1 MSLTDVIGCSS
12 HGFHSGQHVYLRMF
26 DYDSKKSHAQNGLC
40 RADPGDG
47 QEKFCLRNIK
57 SRKLAT
63 PTAAVTFVTAALL
76 LLAVLG
82 GTQAIANTM
91 TWGNV
96 GTDFATDAN
105 WLGGTA
111 PADNATSDIGAF
123 ANATVTN
130 NPVFTADRSINGL
143 RFSNGTAAWTFTG
156 SGGTQT
162 LTLGSGGITNNSA
175 NTQTFSA
182 SGLQLALGTNLTF
195 AATSG
200 ALAIDS
206 AVNLTNFNLTLGGA
220 SAGSAISG
228 VVSGTGALSKTG
240 TGTWTLSGP
249 NTYTGGTTI
258 NAGTV
263 AISNGSS
270 FGSNTVTFASSGT
283 RVAALASVQVTNN
296 YALTGSGTMDVG
308 ANVLT
313 NSGVIS
319 GGGGLTKAGAGTM
332 VLTAANTYTG
342 VTTVSN
348 GTLNIQNNTALG
360 PANGGTN
367 GRTVVASGASLE
379 LQNNITVTG
388 ESLSI
393 AGTGVGTNGALRNVS
408 GTNTWTGPIN
418 LTDATKFQSEAGELV
433 ISGSIDNGVPSF
445 TQRSTGN
452 GLTVDGPA
460 NTTISGP
467 VKLDGANITKTGAG
481 TLTISGNNTSAGNLN
496 LNGGVLQVAAN
507 TSLGTNEI
515 DFDGGTLRTT
525 ATMALTPNT
534 RPIDIGSNGGTI
546 DVVTNTTLTYEGSM
560 TGTGKLTKIG
570 TGTFSVGQ
578 LTNYSVAVGT
588 TGVPTNKFGSPSYYN
603 FDQLTP
609 GSGGTQVVTNSF
621 GPTNSMTVTFDGTAV
636 VRSNNFLSPAP
647 NGGDG
652 AGFGTNGTTQPNG
665 PNVTPWLYGPETN
678 FITMNLSQPSRYF
691 GILWGVLDPNV
702 DILSF
707 RDATN
712 GVLFEID
719 GENFGGRSWGTYYVN
734 VNSDIPFSSV
744 VATIPDIGSGQQFEF
759 DNVATSTNG
768 GTRSGPV
775 DILEGEFQV
784 INNGVFNTVGSTEA
798 VFVATNA
805 TLNFNGSTNLTQQN
819 IGTLSG
825 AGTVINSGSNALS
838 LRINTT
844 SNSTFS
850 GLITETT
857 NKLSLVKLGS
867 ATLTL
872 SGTST
877 YTGATTVGGGLL
889 VVNGSIA
896 NSAVTIQSGS
906 TLGGSGTTGAVT
918 VEDGGTLKL
927 GNSPGTLNINGDINW
942 LGGGNY
948 NWQIVGPTGTAGTV
962 STWDLISATGILD
975 LSALS
980 IGSKFNINL
989 WSLSS
994 ANPDV
999 NGAVPGFDNTQNYTW
1014 TIASA
1019 AGGITN
1025 FSSSYFNLNTGPN
1038 NGTAGFVNG
1047 LGGGSFSIE
1056 QSGNDLNLIFA
1067 PAGAPVPEPG
1077 TWAAAALLAGG
1088 AAFMRWRKRAKVA

>member
-1 MSLTDVIGCSS
+1 
-12 HGFHSGQHVYLRMF
+12 MF
-26 DYDSKKSHAQNGLC
+26 NYDSKKSHPQNNLC
-40 RADPGDG
+40 RAHLGDG
-47 QEKFCLRNIK
+47 QEEFCLRKIK

-96 GTDFATDAN
+96 GTDFATGTN

-111 PADNATSDIGAF
+111 PADNTTSDIGAF
-123 ANATVTN
+123 ANATVTD

-143 RFSNGTAAWTFTG
+143 QFNTGTAAWTFTG

-182 SGLQLALGTNLTF
+182 SGLQLALGTDLTF

-270 FGSNTVTFASSGT
+270 FGSNTVTFESNGT
-283 RVAALASVQVTNN
+283 TVAALASVQVTNN

-308 ANVLT
+308 ASVLT

-319 GGGGLTKAGAGTM
+319 GGGALTKAGAGTM
-332 VLTAANTYTG
+332 VLTASNTYTG

-367 GRTVVASGASLE
+367 GRTVVASGASLD

-408 GTNTWTGPIN
+408 GTNIWTGPIN

-433 ISGSIDNGVPSF
+433 ISGSIDNGVPSY

-609 GSGGTQVVTNSF
+609 DSGGTQVVTNSF

-636 VRSNNFLSPAP
+636 VRTNIHLSPAP
-647 NGGDG
+647 NGGNG

-665 PNVTPWLYGPETN
+665 PNETPWLYSPETN

-712 GVLFEID
+712 GVLFEVD
-719 GENFGGRSWGTYYVN
+719 GKNFGGTNWGTYYVN

-838 LRINTT
+838 LRINAT

-850 GLITETT
+850 GLITDTT
-857 NKLSLVKLGS
+857 NNLSLVKLGS

-872 SGTST
+872 SGGSANT
-877 YTGATTVGGGLL
+877 Y
-889 VVNGSIA
+889 
-896 NSAVTIQSGS
+896 
-906 TLGGSGTTGAVT
+906 SGTTT
-918 VEDGGTLKL
+918 VSGGTLNLNKTAGVDAIAGPVAVNSGAIL
-927 GNSPGTLNINGDINW
+927 LLSSGENVNDSAAVTLSGGTITRGSGVSETFGALTLTGNSFLNFGGVREAANLAFGTLS
-942 LGGGNY
+942 LGGY
-948 NWQIVGPTGTAGTV
+948 NVSVSGFRHDNQLKYAAASEASGLSLLSSFSFDHPYTTSFSTGT
-962 STWDLISATGILD
+962 
-975 LSALS
+975 
-980 IGSKFNINL
+980 F
-989 WSLSS
+989 
-994 ANPDV
+994 
-999 NGAVPGFDNTQNYTW
+999 
-1014 TIASA
+1014 TI
-1019 AGGITN
+1019 
-1025 FSSSYFNLNTGPN
+1025 
-1038 NGTAGFVNG
+1038 TA
-1047 LGGGSFSIE
+1047 I
-1056 QSGNDLNLIFA
+1056 
-1067 PAGAPVPEPG
+1067 PEPS
-1077 TWAAAALLAGG
+1077 TYVAAIGLLALLLWPLRRRRSACRAARAGVFSCG
-1088 AAFMRWRKRAKVA
+1088 ISWVVDFVEFEGGEGGDHAQVCAAEFAGDGVDITGNRS

>member
-1 MSLTDVIGCSS
+1 L
-12 HGFHSGQHVYLRMF
+12 
-26 DYDSKKSHAQNGLC
+26 
-40 RADPGDG
+40 GDG
-47 QEKFCLRNIK
+47 HEKSCLRRIT
-57 SRKLAT
+57 SRKLAA
-63 PTAAVTFVTAALL
+63 PPAAVTVVTAALL

-82 GTQAIANTM
+82 GTQAIANTR

-96 GTDFATDAN
+96 GTDFATGTN
-105 WLGGTA
+105 WVGGTG
-111 PADNATSDIGAF
+111 PANNTTSDIGAF
-123 ANATVTN
+123 ADATVTN

-143 RFSNGTAAWTFTG
+143 QFNTGTAAWTFTG

-162 LTLGSGGITNNSA
+162 LTLGSGGITNNAA

-182 SGLQLALGTNLTF
+182 SGLQLALGSNLTF
-195 AATSG
+195 AANSG
-200 ALAIDS
+200 ALAVDS
-206 AVNLTNFNLTLGGA
+206 AVNLTNFNLTLNGA
-220 SAGSAISG
+220 SAGSTISG

-240 TGTWTLSGP
+240 AGTWTLSGT
-249 NTYTGGTTI
+249 NTYGGTTTVGGGTLRVFTLA
-258 NAGTV
+258 NAGVNSEIGT
-263 AISNGSS
+263 NG
-270 FGSNTVTFASSGT
+270 TI
-283 RVAALASVQVTNN
+283 
-296 YALTGSGTMDVG
+296 
-308 ANVLT
+308 VLT
-313 NSGVIS
+313 NGGTLDYAGTTNSSMDRGINLVSGNGGIGVSNSVVALTTTGVIS
-319 GGGGLTKAGAGTM
+319 NSGTLVKSGAGT
-332 VLTAANTYTG
+332 LILGAANTYTG
-342 VTTVSN
+342 ATTVSN

-360 PANGGTN
+360 PVNGGTN
-367 GRTVVASGASLE
+367 SRTVVASGASLE

-408 GTNTWTGPIN
+408 GTNTWTGPIS
-418 LTDATKFQSEAGELV
+418 LTDPTKFQSEAGELV
-433 ISGSIDNGVPSF
+433 ISGSIDDGVPSY

-467 VKLDGANITKTGAG
+467 LKLDGANITKTGAG

-496 LNGGVLQVAAN
+496 INGGVLQVAAN
-507 TSLGTNEI
+507 TNLGTSEI

-525 ATMALTPNT
+525 ATMALTPIT

-546 DVVTNTTLTYEGSM
+546 DVVTSTTLNYEGSM

-665 PNVTPWLYGPETN
+665 PNVTPWLYSPETN

-719 GENFGGRSWGTYYVN
+719 GENFGGTNWGTYYVN
-734 VNSDIPFSSV
+734 VNSDIPFSSI
-744 VATIPDIGSGQQFEF
+744 VASIPDIGSGQQFEF

-784 INNGVFNTVGSTEA
+784 INNGVFNTVGSTEG

-838 LRINTT
+838 LRINAT

-850 GLITETT
+850 GLITDTT
-857 NKLSLVKLGS
+857 NNLSLVKLGS

-872 SGTST
+872 SGGSANT
-877 YTGATTVGGGLL
+877 Y
-889 VVNGSIA
+889 
-896 NSAVTIQSGS
+896 
-906 TLGGSGTTGAVT
+906 SGTTT
-918 VEDGGTLKL
+918 VSGGTLNLNKTAGVDAIAGPVAVNSGAIL
-927 GNSPGTLNINGDINW
+927 LLSSGENVNDSAAVTLSGGTITRGSGVSETFGALTLTGNSFLNFGGVSEAANLTFGALS
-942 LGGGNY
+942 LGGY
-948 NWQIVGPTGTAGTV
+948 NV
-962 STWDLISATGILD
+962 SVSGFKHNNQLKYAAASEASG
-975 LSALS
+975 LSL
-980 IGSKFNINL
+980 
-989 WSLSS
+989 LSS
-994 ANPDV
+994 FS
-999 NGAVPGFDNTQNYTW
+999 FDNTYT
-1014 TIASA
+1014 T
-1019 AGGITN
+1019 
-1025 FSSSYFNLNTGPN
+1025 
-1038 NGTAGFVNG
+1038 
-1047 LGGGSFSIE
+1047 SFSTGTFTITA
-1056 QSGNDLNLIFA
+1056 I
-1067 PAGAPVPEPG
+1067 PEPSTYVVAIG
-1077 TWAAAALLAGG
+1077 LLAL
-1088 AAFMRWRKRAKVA
+1088 MLWPLRRRLCAKVS